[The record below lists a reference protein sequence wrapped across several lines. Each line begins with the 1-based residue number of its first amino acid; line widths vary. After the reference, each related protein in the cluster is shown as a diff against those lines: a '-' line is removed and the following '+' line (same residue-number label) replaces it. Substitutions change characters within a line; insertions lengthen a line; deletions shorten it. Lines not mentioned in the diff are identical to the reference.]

1 MEQNIK
7 SLRIRLDSFSKLAK
21 DSLHQSRQVDKCVDE
36 ILLSKA
42 WLGKAL
48 GSLNVESP
56 YPKDG
61 DRKNVAD
68 IEKTADTAD
77 ALVMEDLLIEEAD
90 FHDKNPVEKVD
101 WLRQAIG
108 KSITSAVTTL
118 NYGVFADKI
127 GTTIID
133 NVITHLTEARFWLGF
148 ELERQKNEA

>member
-7 SLRIRLDSFSKLAK
+7 SLRIRLDSFSKMAK
-21 DSLHQSRQVDKCVDE
+21 DSLHQSKQVDKCVDE

-56 YPKDG
+56 YQKDG

-77 ALVMEDLLIEEAD
+77 ASVMEDLLIEEAD

-108 KSITSAVTTL
+108 KAILSAIATL
-118 NYGVFADKI
+118 NYGAFAEKI
-127 GTTIID
+127 GTTTID